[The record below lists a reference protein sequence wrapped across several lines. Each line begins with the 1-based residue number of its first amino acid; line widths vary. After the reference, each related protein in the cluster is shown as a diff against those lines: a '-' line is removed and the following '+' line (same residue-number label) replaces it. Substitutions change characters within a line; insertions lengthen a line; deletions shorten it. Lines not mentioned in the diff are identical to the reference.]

1 MVSICSPTSSA
12 CALQT
17 SNTVGNNCRIGNPQ
31 QWERQLY
38 ALLVVDSANK
48 IGERISKGEG
58 IVHLQA
64 PCRTGY
70 STAFWFSHA
79 QFLYFR
85 RSSLH
90 LYPKNLLKVIQQAFR
105 TQISGTWITWNI
117 LRVLTI
123 LRGRNRTPRLVTP
136 FKTCF

>member
-58 IVHLQA
+58 SAFAGPLQNWIQ
-64 PCRTGY
+64 Y
-70 STAFWFSHA
+70 S
-79 QFLYFR
+79 
-85 RSSLH
+85 
-90 LYPKNLLKVIQQAFR
+90 LLVQ
-105 TQISGTWITWNI
+105 SC
-117 LRVLTI
+117 TI
-123 LRGRNRTPRLVTP
+123 FVFP
-136 FKTCF
+136 